1 MPFRLALLAWLPA
14 LVAGMPTFYINLD
27 LPPRKRWTEVATYYR
42 NEIAAMAE
50 SLSPIVNKRLGMARE
65 AWLEVA
71 HYDKDVEEEMHG
83 FVEALNY
90 SDISFDRMRLHSLL
104 YEMAS
109 PTMACSGVLWAMRNG
124 TVVHGRN
131 MDYDFPFKMPDGR
144 LLNWPDITYQAVF
157 VRGGEPLI
165 KATSWPGAI
174 GFHTAMRIGGWS
186 FEQNTRAEDNE
197 WHANLKAAQLGGQAY
212 QLVVRK
218 VMESTGDFKEAL
230 RMLASTRYM
239 APSYFVLSGAN
250 PGEGAVMTVHRITES
265 TRTPTAEIHF
275 VSTSERG
282 WYVVQTNDDLK
293 SSPRDL
299 RRPVASAN
307 LALAKQDMISPEHM
321 MAFMHTPPLFHH
333 VTVFSTV
340 MVPATGYY
348 SIKLPKDAPGPIDPK
363 VLGRSALLLD
373 GKDLVG
379 AASLRGVQQHLQ

>member
-186 FEQNTRAEDNE
+186 FEQNTRSGKNE
-197 WHANLKAAQLGGQAY
+197 WHENLKAAQQGGQVY
-212 QLVVRK
+212 SLVVRR
-218 VMESTGDFKEAL
+218 VLESVPNFEEAVQQL
-230 RMLASTRYM
+230 YSTKFM
-239 APSYFVLSGAN
+239 APSYFIMSGAGK
-250 PGEGAVMTVHRITES
+250 GEGAVLSIDRLGVHEPS
-265 TRTPTAEIHF
+265 TPPIQRVNLAEWHL
-275 VSTSERG
+275 
-282 WYVVQTNDDLK
+282 VQTNDDLLHE
-293 SSPRDL
+293 PMDL
-299 RRPVASAN
+299 RRPVANAKLASA
-307 LALAKQDMISPEHM
+307 AQADATPEQLM
-321 MAFMHTPPLFHH
+321 QFMKSSPLFNEG
-333 VTVFSTV
+333 TVFTTL
-340 MVPATGYY
+340 MVPATGFYKTL
-348 SIKLPKDAPGPIDPK
+348 IRDEDVALAPKPVSLIRALRGKRRLQEAITAPGQAD
-363 VLGRSALLLD
+363 
-373 GKDLVG
+373 
-379 AASLRGVQQHLQ
+379 